1 MTKNLKHYSV
11 VNICVHDKVK
21 GLHQIDFHHHQRRL
35 FNGVFATNNAM
46 IIWLLM
52 QLFISQIT
60 SLCIRRKLTLA
71 HNNSALTW
79 DSGSLSSSPLSS
91 LQCYVCGA
99 NEHFLSS
106 SSQTVN
112 ITDHK
117 HPITEAPFADRCCS
131 QVPKREWGWIQ
142 FLVPTVKK

>member
-60 SLCIRRKLTLA
+60 SLCIRCKLTLA
-71 HNNSALTW
+71 HNNSALT
-79 DSGSLSSSPLSS
+79 
-91 LQCYVCGA
+91 
-99 NEHFLSS
+99 
-106 SSQTVN
+106 
-112 ITDHK
+112 
-117 HPITEAPFADRCCS
+117 
-131 QVPKREWGWIQ
+131 
-142 FLVPTVKK
+142 